1 MINADK
7 LFEKH
12 IKFLVYTLK
21 NATIKCEKVG
31 IKCESDTE
39 SFVF

>member
-1 MINADK
+1 MQTNY
-7 LFEKH
+7 LRN

-21 NATIKCEKVG
+21 CNIKCEKLG

>member
-7 LFEKH
+7 LFDKH
-12 IKFLVYTLK
+12 KILSLYVKMQLLNVK
-21 NATIKCEKVG
+21 KVG